1 MRAKLA
7 RINVMSGKQQRG
19 KSSRREEA
27 ESSHR
32 VRESSSHRL
41 IVFQREFESSWV
53 RRHEP
58 SLYSRRSCESESPY
72 REGEIYYRTRRTAP
86 STAGGSRPVTI
97 RRLRASA
104 RAAPASKG
112 RQCPLGRLR

>member
-7 RINVMSGKQQRG
+7 RINVMSGKRQRG

-86 STAGGSRPVTI
+86 STAGGS
-97 RRLRASA
+97 S
-104 RAAPASKG
+104 SG
-112 RQCPLGRLR
+112 RQDRYYRLSGVQRGRGGPALPSST

>member
-58 SLYSRRSCESESPY
+58 SLYSRRGCESPY
-72 REGEIYYRTRRTAP
+72 REGEIYYRTRHTTP
-86 STAGGSRPVTI
+86 STARGS
-97 RRLRASA
+97 
-104 RAAPASKG
+104 G
-112 RQCPLGRLR
+112 RDDCYY